1 MHRSGVVFATGALL
15 IVSCAGSGPRIQMGP
30 NAVKTPDGLHRVDGV
45 VVGTLFMKP
54 DYAVGDYHE
63 FVLAGTDVTF
73 AQGSRVLEGEEL
85 NELVDRLDGLVQTE
99 PSTGRRRA
107 CCDAGAATR

>member
-54 DYAVGDYHE
+54 DYAFGSSPE
-63 FVLAGTDVTF
+63 AGHSVSATTT
-73 AQGSRVLEGEEL
+73 GSRALSKG
-85 NELVDRLDGLVQTE
+85 NG
-99 PSTGRRRA
+99 SS
-107 CCDAGAATR
+107 